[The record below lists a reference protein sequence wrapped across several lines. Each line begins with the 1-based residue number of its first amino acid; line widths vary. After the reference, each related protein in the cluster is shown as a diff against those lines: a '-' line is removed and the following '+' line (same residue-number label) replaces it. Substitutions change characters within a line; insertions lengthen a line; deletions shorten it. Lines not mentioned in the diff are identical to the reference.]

1 MIDFIGDIHGHADK
15 LEIVKSMVD
24 SFLSNLIV
32 RNPNPFFIRR
42 YVDKRML
49 KHRTHSTS
57 FHPHL
62 TMKTIFLLLS
72 LNLAFAVSKFD
83 GVPFTLKNTSLV
95 SIPLEIPGVM
105 NPNLNPLS
113 TSGVTLDIGQKV
125 FFKYKKKRFLLL
137 EVNSDLK
144 GQTLDVPML
153 IRERKKVLKLS
164 EE

>member
-1 MIDFIGDIHGHADK
+1 MKTLF
-15 LEIVKSMVD
+15 L
-24 SFLSNLIV
+24 FLS
-32 RNPNPFFIRR
+32 
-42 YVDKRML
+42 
-49 KHRTHSTS
+49 
-57 FHPHL
+57 
-62 TMKTIFLLLS
+62 LS
-72 LNLAFAVSKFD
+72 LAFAVSKFD

-153 IRERKKVLKLS
+153 IRERKKELKLS
-164 EE
+164 KE